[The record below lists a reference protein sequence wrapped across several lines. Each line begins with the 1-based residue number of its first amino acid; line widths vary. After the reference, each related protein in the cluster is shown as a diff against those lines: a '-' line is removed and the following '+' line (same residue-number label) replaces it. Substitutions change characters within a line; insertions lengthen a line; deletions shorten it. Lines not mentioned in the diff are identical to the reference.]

1 MTLTFNNNTYNKAMW
16 LSLETLNV
24 KTKHRLQNVK
34 KNLCSMMHENERF
47 LSAVEKAADFLLY
60 SPLD

>member
-1 MTLTFNNNTYNKAMW
+1 
-16 LSLETLNV
+16 
-24 KTKHRLQNVK
+24 
-34 KNLCSMMHENERF
+34 MHENERF